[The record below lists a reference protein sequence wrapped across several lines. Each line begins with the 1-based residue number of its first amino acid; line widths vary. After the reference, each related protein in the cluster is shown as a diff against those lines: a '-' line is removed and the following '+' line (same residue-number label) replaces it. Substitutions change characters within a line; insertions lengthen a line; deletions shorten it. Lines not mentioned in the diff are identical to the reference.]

1 MLDGAPATS
10 LISSILLKIR
20 VSRVGSTIVGRR
32 LSLLQTMSG
41 NQGRRLPMPPPAGV
55 DGGDGSGGFQ
65 DQIDSLLHLVT
76 ARARG
81 EVRSEMVEEAI
92 AHRLQQS
99 QPTGSARAAP
109 SARTV
114 SARNEKVVIEDDDNY
129 DDLDD
134 DDNTSDRK
142 PLSADGGSRGTKR
155 RRSSSI
161 PSPPPVAAKD
171 DDEEYV
177 SDGGDTQKNDEEEQE
192 GTETIDQSKQWD
204 ELDAIPLGRQGAK
217 MLVTFGD
224 GRNPR
229 PKTVEAALLVA
240 RRLVQ
245 HAVRDAR
252 ALRRKH
258 KAEYKK
264 AQAAASLHGTRPRH
278 IDQKT
283 VDSVIAG
290 ETTVDSSM
298 LFRAIGGYDRL
309 SYDPKCGFDVPE
321 LEVLFPEEMMAYQ
334 RWKRMQKAY
343 AQSKEDRGDGEAM
356 DGGDNDD
363 NEDGDVGDEK
373 AEQTDRKKK
382 DDDKDTT
389 LGGHLN
395 RRLQQFDART
405 EQMKEKW
412 YLSFSEVR
420 QGSFIDKA
428 TGVDGRMWRQAQKK
442 TKGKGR
448 NKAVTWES
456 LPAGCVTFL
465 HWVGFDLTSSIP
477 PPNEATANALAFLA
491 YDFLGKVVEKAIFLR
506 RLAQREKIRAG
517 KGRGNVKGD
526 DSNDGDDFLLELKGT
541 DQLTAEDIDR
551 SLNDSTIVSE
561 PLYGATNSSLG
572 GTGGSKPQLY
582 FGPGF
587 EERLE
592 MEMEE

>member
-1 MLDGAPATS
+1 MLVQKVKCQVLRS
-10 LISSILLKIR
+10 VMFL
-20 VSRVGSTIVGRR
+20 SRSFIHRH
-32 LSLLQTMSG
+32 LCKSLLSF
-41 NQGRRLPMPPPAGV
+41 NFPLPQG
-55 DGGDGSGGFQ
+55 
-65 DQIDSLLHLVT
+65 
-76 ARARG
+76 
-81 EVRSEMVEEAI
+81 
-92 AHRLQQS
+92 
-99 QPTGSARAAP
+99 
-109 SARTV
+109 
-114 SARNEKVVIEDDDNY
+114 
-129 DDLDD
+129 
-134 DDNTSDRK
+134 
-142 PLSADGGSRGTKR
+142 
-155 RRSSSI
+155 
-161 PSPPPVAAKD
+161 
-171 DDEEYV
+171 
-177 SDGGDTQKNDEEEQE
+177 
-192 GTETIDQSKQWD
+192 
-204 ELDAIPLGRQGAK
+204 
-217 MLVTFGD
+217 
-224 GRNPR
+224 
-229 PKTVEAALLVA
+229 A
-240 RRLVQ
+240 RRLIQ
-245 HAVRDAR
+245 FAVRDAR

-264 AQAAASLHGTRPRH
+264 AQAATTLHGSRPRH

-356 DGGDNDD
+356 DGDD
-363 NEDGDVGDEK
+363 NEDNEDGNVGDDEK
-373 AEQTDRKKK
+373 VDKSDDNKKK
-382 DDDKDTT
+382 DDDEDAM
-389 LGGHLN
+389 GGHLN

-405 EQMKEKW
+405 ELMKEKW

-428 TGVDGRMWRQAQKK
+428 TGVDGRLWRQAQKK
-442 TKGKGR
+442 AKGKGR

-491 YDFLGKVVEKAIFLR
+491 YDFMGKIVEKAIFLR
-506 RLAQREKIRAG
+506 RLAQREEIRAN
-517 KGRGNVKGD
+517 KGMENRKDENND
-526 DSNDGDDFLLELKGT
+526 DDDDDDGDDFLLELKGT
-541 DQLTAEDIDR
+541 DQLNVEDIDR
-551 SLNDSTIVSE
+551 ALNDSTVVSE
-561 PLYGATNSSLG
+561 PLYGAANSSLG
-572 GTGGSKPQLY
+572 GTSSGGSKPQLY